1 MIQFMIVLL
10 MLLIGHPLAS
20 AQTPTRVMSGY
31 AATSGPHAV
40 LWIARDAGLFEKNG
54 LRTDVAYIR
63 SGSTMAQTLVS
74 GEIQMSQM
82 GGPAMLAA
90 GVAGMDVT
98 FVAVALNTTPIVIM
112 GTVSKM
118 EELKG
123 KSIGV
128 TRYGSNTD
136 ISARFA
142 IRKAGLQ
149 PEKDIAL
156 IQLEDYA
163 GIMGGIASG
172 RIAAGALADP
182 FTDAAKKLGYKE
194 IADLAA
200 MGLEFPFVGIV
211 AKKSFIKDNMDTV
224 QRFVRAYV
232 EAIAIYKNNRDL
244 AKDHVQVYGHQG
256 SGNSCRDR
264 GFLCAEAAA
273 GSLCHG
279 RRYSLRFGSSR
290 GARPAREKLRAGVVY
305 GFAFRQTARRQWV
318 LSGPVSEI
326 DLYLQICAM
335 AATASFKI
343 QSFVVIGCRTL
354 ERRRF
359 FIS

>member
-1 MIQFMIVLL
+1 MSQFIIVLL
-10 MLLIGHPLAS
+10 VLSIGHPLAS
-20 AQTPTRVMSGY
+20 AQTARRVMSGY

-54 LRTDVAYIR
+54 LRTEVAYIR

-74 GEIQMSQM
+74 GEVQISQM

-112 GTVSKM
+112 GSVSKM

-136 ISARFA
+136 ASARYA

-149 PEKDIAL
+149 PEKDVAL
-156 IQLEDYA
+156 IQLEEYA
-163 GIMGGIASG
+163 NILGGMQSG
-172 RIAAGALADP
+172 RVTAGALADP
-182 FTDAAKKLGYKE
+182 FTFAAKKLGFKE

-211 AKKSFIKDNMDTV
+211 TKKSFIKDNLDTV

-232 EAIAIYKNNRDL
+232 EAVALYKNNREL
-244 AKDHVQVYGHQG
+244 ALKITSKYTGIKD
-256 SGNSCRDR
+256 
-264 GFLCAEAAA
+264 
-273 GSLCHG
+273 
-279 RRYSLRFGSSR
+279 
-290 GARPAREKLRAGVVY
+290 PA
-305 GFAFRQTARRQWV
+305 V
-318 LSGPVSEI
+318 L
-326 DLYLQICAM
+326 
-335 AATASFKI
+335 AATVDFYAPKL
-343 QSFVVIGCRTL
+343 QRVPYPTVGGLKFVLDETALRDPRAKNFAPETFMDTRFVKQL
-354 ERRRF
+354 EDSG
-359 FIS
+359 FIKGLYPKG

>member
-1 MIQFMIVLL
+1 MIRSFWTMAAVL
-10 MLLIGHPLAS
+10 IAAS
-20 AQTPTRVMSGY
+20 AAWAQTPVRVMTGY

-40 LWIARDAGLFEKNG
+40 LWTAREAGLFEKNG
-54 LRTDVAYIR
+54 IRAEVAYIR

-90 GVAGMDVT
+90 GVAGMDLT
-98 FVAVALNTTPIVIM
+98 FVAVALNTTPIVLM
-112 GTVSKM
+112 GSVARI

-123 KSIGV
+123 KAVGI

-149 PEKDIAL
+149 PEKDVAL
-156 IQLEDYA
+156 VQLEDYP

-200 MGLEFPFVGIV
+200 MGLEFPFVGIAV
-211 AKKSFIKDNMDTV
+211 KKSYIKDNTDTV
-224 QRFVRAYV
+224 QRFVRAYT

-244 AKDHVQVYGHQG
+244 AMKITSKYTGIKD
-256 SGNSCRDR
+256 
-264 GFLCAEAAA
+264 
-273 GSLCHG
+273 
-279 RRYSLRFGSSR
+279 
-290 GARPAREKLRAGVVY
+290 PATL
-305 GFAFRQTARRQWV
+305 
-318 LSGPVSEI
+318 
-326 DLYLQICAM
+326 
-335 AATASFKI
+335 AATVDFYAPKLQRVPYATVGGVRFVLEQVAVRDARAKSFTPETFI
-343 QSFVVIGCRTL
+343 DNHFVKQL
-354 ERRRF
+354 EDSG
-359 FIS
+359 FIKGLYPKG